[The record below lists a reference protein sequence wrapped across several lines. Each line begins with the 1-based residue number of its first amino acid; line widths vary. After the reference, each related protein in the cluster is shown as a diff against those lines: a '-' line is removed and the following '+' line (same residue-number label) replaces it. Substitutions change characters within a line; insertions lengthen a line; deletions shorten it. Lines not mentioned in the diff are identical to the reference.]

1 MYKNMCSVGM
11 QEWTIGIQCSFIYMV
26 NINSF
31 ILTDIINL
39 ILVNFLLYVIKYDT
53 SLNKNR
59 SDITKSFYFN

>member
-1 MYKNMCSVGM
+1 MYKNTCSVGM
-11 QEWTIGIQCSFIYMV
+11 QEWTIGIQCLFIYMV

-53 SLNKNR
+53 SLK
-59 SDITKSFYFN
+59 KK